1 MKTAGQFKN
10 MQNFPRASS
19 SIYLYLEM
27 TEILYH
33 EAPVTISIK
42 LTPLIET
49 ISQKETKISLIDY
62 L

>member
-49 ISQKETKISLIDY
+49 I
-62 L
+62 